1 MDPLL
6 QQYHSHLQGERNLA
20 PPTVRNYLD
29 DLVPFFQFLD
39 SEGLDT
45 GDGLAKLK
53 EFVLRNGDQSVHQEY
68 RRLLLSYVAW
78 FMGARATNPGKRN
91 QTQGHA
97 RASAVRN
104 LASLRSFFRF
114 LIGQGMMPTAPLW
127 NRGSTSMRGLV
138 PRLPQRLPQP
148 LYHHE
153 ALALVEQAKGSPS
166 ETRAEPL
173 LLRDAAILELLYGS
187 GLRLSE
193 LAGLDL
199 GDMDMAGHTVRVTGK
214 GNKQRTV
221 PIGRPCVEAL
231 GHYLERGRPHLVSSI
246 RQSLPVPPVGEHRRR
261 GNGQALFLNR
271 YGGRLSR
278 RSVEQLVQRY
288 ALRAGLTHGVHTH
301 TLRHSFAT
309 HLLDGG
315 ADLRV
320 VQELLGHASPAT
332 TQIYTHVSP
341 AQARKV
347 YLASHPRATSEED
360 ES

>member
-1 MDPLL
+1 MESLL
-6 QQYHSHLQGERNLA
+6 QEYRRHLQGERNLA

-29 DLVPFFQFLD
+29 DLAPFFQFLD
-39 SEGLDT
+39 AERLGPKDRMV
-45 GDGLAKLK
+45 KLR
-53 EFVLRNGDQSVHQEY
+53 EFLLRNGTQSVNQEY

-78 FMGARATNPGKRN
+78 LMGTRATNPGKRN

-114 LIGQGMMPTAPLW
+114 LVGRGLVPEAPLW
-127 NRGSTSMRGLV
+127 NRGSASMRGLI
-138 PRLPQRLPQP
+138 PRLPKLLPQV
-148 LYHHE
+148 LYRHE
-153 ALALVEQAKGSPS
+153 AEALVEQAKGSPS

-187 GLRLSE
+187 GLRLAE
-193 LAGLDL
+193 LEGLNQHDL
-199 GDMDMAGHTVRVTGK
+199 DMTGRTVRVTGK
-214 GNKQRTV
+214 GNKQRV
-221 PIGRPCVEAL
+221 IPISRHCAEAL
-231 GHYLERGRPHLVSSI
+231 RRYLERGRPHLLSPRPS
-246 RQSLPVPPVGEHRRR
+246 
-261 GNGQALFLNR
+261 QALFLNR

-320 VQELLGHASPAT
+320 VQELLGHASPST

-347 YLASHPRATSEED
+347 YLAAHPRAASEEE

>member
-1 MDPLL
+1 MQPLL
-6 QQYHSHLQGERNLA
+6 QQYRSHLQGERNLA

-29 DLVPFFQFLD
+29 DLVPLFQFLD
-39 SEGLDT
+39 SEGLGT
-45 GDGLAKLK
+45 GDRLAKLK
-53 EFVLRNGDQSVHQEY
+53 EFVLRNGTQSVHQEY

-78 FMGARATNPGKRN
+78 LMGTRATNSGKRN

-97 RASAVRN
+97 RASVVRN

-114 LIGQGMMPTAPLW
+114 LIGQGLMPAAPLW

-153 ALALVEQAKGSPS
+153 ALALVEQAKGSPP

-193 LAGLDL
+193 LASLDM
-199 GDMDMAGHTVRVTGK
+199 GNMDMAGHTVRVTGK

-221 PIGRPCVEAL
+221 PISRPCAEAL
-231 GHYLERGRPHLVSSI
+231 GHYLKRGRPHLVSP
-246 RQSLPVPPVGEHRRR
+246 RP
-261 GNGQALFLNR
+261 GQALFLNR

-278 RSVEQLVQRY
+278 RSVEQIVQRY

-301 TLRHSFAT
+301 TMRHSFAT

-347 YLASHPRATSEED
+347 YLASHPRAASEED
-360 ES
+360 EE